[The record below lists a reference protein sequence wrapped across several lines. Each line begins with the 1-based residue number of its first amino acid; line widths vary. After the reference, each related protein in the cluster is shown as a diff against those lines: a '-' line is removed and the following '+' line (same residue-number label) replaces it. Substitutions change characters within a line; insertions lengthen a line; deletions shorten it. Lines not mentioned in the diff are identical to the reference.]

1 VILDIEGSPAARAI
15 SGRLW
20 WMLSAASASV
30 AIAVLLGLNALP
42 HNQLARFVPA
52 TGPSVLE
59 QAFARPV
66 VPRLTLDL
74 PTDIAVPL
82 PPGRIV
88 GDYGPGRPGPTVR
101 SFKLRGSSDIVVI
114 AFAPDAPAVVAPPVI
129 GSDAVAVHGHYAIGW
144 TVEPTSL
151 NVVRWTE
158 NGMTYEVSSRSLGV
172 HDLARLAEQVR

>member
-1 VILDIEGSPAARAI
+1 MILDIEGSPAGRAI

-42 HNQLARFVPA
+42 HNQLARFVAA

-151 NVVRWTE
+151 SVVRWTE

>member
-1 VILDIEGSPAARAI
+1 
-15 SGRLW
+15 
-20 WMLSAASASV
+20 M
-30 AIAVLLGLNALP
+30 
-42 HNQLARFVPA
+42 
-52 TGPSVLE
+52 
-59 QAFARPV
+59 
-66 VPRLTLDL
+66 PRLTLDL

>member
-1 VILDIEGSPAARAI
+1 MSSVILDIEGSPAARAI

-42 HNQLARFVPA
+42 HNQLARFVAA

-114 AFAPDAPAVVAPPVI
+114 AFAPDARPWARP
-129 GSDAVAVHGHYAIGW
+129 
-144 TVEPTSL
+144 
-151 NVVRWTE
+151 
-158 NGMTYEVSSRSLGV
+158 SSRRGAGTNRGSAPRDRPRRRPPRGATRA
-172 HDLARLAEQVR
+172 HPAPRRSPCA